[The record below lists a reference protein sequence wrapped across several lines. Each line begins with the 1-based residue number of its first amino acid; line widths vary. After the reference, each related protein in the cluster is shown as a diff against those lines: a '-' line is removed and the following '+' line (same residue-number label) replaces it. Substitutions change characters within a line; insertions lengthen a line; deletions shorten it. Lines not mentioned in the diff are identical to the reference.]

1 VTFSN
6 RPLYLQVRDALAERI
21 ATGGLLPG
29 AAIPSE
35 GDLAR
40 EIGVSAG
47 TVRKAL
53 QMMEMDRLIVRQQG
67 RGTFVSDPRSEELAA
82 RFTMLHDPDGKRVCG
97 QLKSSEI
104 ARGAAGDVERDRLR
118 LAAGE
123 EVYRVKR
130 VRAHRGAPFLAEEA
144 VLPAD
149 LFPGLE
155 ARRGTADQIATL
167 AREYGVLLGNA
178 HERVYTAVPPPAVAG
193 ILGTAPG
200 TAVVVLD
207 RVLLMMDGRRP
218 VEWRTAHAHL
228 PGGYYMAQIR

>member
-1 VTFSN
+1 MTFSN

-21 ATGGLLPG
+21 ASGGLLPG

-53 QMMEMDRLIVRQQG
+53 QMMETDRLIVRQQG
-67 RGTFVSDPRSEELAA
+67 RGTFVSDPCSAELAT
-82 RFTMLHDPDGKRVCG
+82 RFTMVHGPDGERVRG

-104 ARGAAGDVERDRLR
+104 ARGAAGEVERDRLQ
-118 LAAGE
+118 LAAGDD
-123 EVYRVKR
+123 VYRLKR
-130 VRAHRGAPFLAEEA
+130 VRMHRGAPFAVEES

-155 ARRGTADQIATL
+155 ARRETADQIAAL
-167 AREYGVLLGNA
+167 AHEYGVLLGNA
-178 HERVYTAVPPPAVAG
+178 RERVYAAAPPVAVANM
-193 ILGTAPG
+193 LGTAPG
-200 TAVVVLD
+200 THVVVLD
-207 RVLLMMDGRRP
+207 RVLVMMGGRRP
-218 VEWRTAHAHL
+218 VEWRLAHVHL
-228 PGGYYMAQIR
+228 PGGYYLAEIR